1 MIDALE
7 VRVAMLQYLRYK
19 RQMPLVACE
28 CSTMGDR
35 ADILAVDKKG
45 FLWNVEIKV
54 SLADLKNDHKKNTH
68 KHINQIRGNGNGDM
82 PANLY
87 ELRSSLPARFYF
99 ALPYELKDA
108 VLPTVSDLYPYA
120 GVFFVAAVNHVM
132 AYRRADELH
141 SQVLGVH
148 ETWELTK
155 EQSGT
160 LVRVMTENLRLRQ
173 R

>member
-1 MIDALE
+1 MEALDI
-7 VRVAMLQYLRYK
+7 RVAMLWYLRYK
-19 RQMPLVACE
+19 RQFPLVACE

-54 SLADLKNDHKKNTH
+54 SLADLKNDRKKNTH
-68 KHINQIRGNGNGDM
+68 KYIAQLRGNGNGDR
-82 PANLY
+82 PLNLF

-99 ALPYELKDA
+99 AFPESLRNCAEE
-108 VLPTVSDLYPYA
+108 VVSDLYPYA
-120 GVFFVAAVNHVM
+120 GIFFVYTINNIQ

-141 SQVLGVH
+141 TQVLGVH

-160 LVRVMTENLRLRQ
+160 LVRVMSENLKLLR

>member
-1 MIDALE
+1 MDALE
-7 VRVAMLQYLRYK
+7 VRVAMLWYLRYK
-19 RQMPLVACE
+19 RQFPLVACE

-54 SLADLKNDHKKNTH
+54 SLADLKNDQKKNTH
-68 KHINQIRGNGNGDM
+68 KQINQIRGNGNGDM

-99 ALPYELKDA
+99 AFPWDLKGCA
-108 VLPTVSDLYPYA
+108 ETVVSELYPYA
-120 GVFFVAAVNHVM
+120 GVFFVGAINHVM

-160 LVRVMTENLRLRQ
+160 LVRMMSENLKLKQ